1 MLTYR
6 GTNVLPWIQVQ
17 QRPAGMGGSAVYAI
31 LGKYSIEYEMN
42 LTERR
47 QKRLAISFI
56 GK

>member
-31 LGKYSIEYEMN
+31 LGK
-42 LTERR
+42 
-47 QKRLAISFI
+47 
-56 GK
+56 